1 MDWDQIEQNWKRA
14 KGTVKRKWVKL
25 TDDDLNSI
33 NGQREQLEDII
44 HKRYGFAAEHVRK
57 EVDDWLR
64 WQGKGCLP
72 KQDDQWVKARSANPL
87 KRSANLTRHT
97 RDRHD

>member
-1 MDWDQIEQNWKRA
+1 MDWDQIERNWKRA
-14 KGTVKRKWVKL
+14 RGTVKRKWVKL

-33 NGQREQLEDII
+33 DGQRERLEDII

-64 WQGKGCLP
+64 VCQTRSGAQSKRPTPLM
-72 KQDDQWVKARSANPL
+72 QSARSP
-87 KRSANLTRHT
+87 KR
-97 RDRHD
+97 

>member
-1 MDWDQIEQNWKRA
+1 MDWDQIERNWKRA
-14 KGTVKRKWVKL
+14 RGTVKRKWVKL

-33 NGQREQLEDII
+33 DGQRERLEDII

-64 WQGKGCLP
+64 VSQSGSGVQSKRPTPLIQPTRSP
-72 KQDDQWVKARSANPL
+72 KR
-87 KRSANLTRHT
+87 
-97 RDRHD
+97 